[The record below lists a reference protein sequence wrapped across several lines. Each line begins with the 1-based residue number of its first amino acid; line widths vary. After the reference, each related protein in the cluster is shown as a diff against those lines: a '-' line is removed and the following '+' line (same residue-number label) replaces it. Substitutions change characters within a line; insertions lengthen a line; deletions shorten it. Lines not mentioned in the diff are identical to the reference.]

1 MRACLAHERRRP
13 AANRRGGA
21 KAFDIAGLIA
31 ITARSATAAADHSHH
46 MTKRVQAKS
55 KICRR
60 LGVNLWGR
68 ARNPIIKR
76 DYPPGEHGTK
86 RRKASDYGTQL
97 AAKQKLKGYYGN
109 ITERQF
115 HRVYQEAVRRRGD
128 TAENMVGLLERRL
141 DMVVYRLNFVPTI
154 FAARQFVSHGHVM
167 VNGRRVTIA
176 SYLVREGDTV
186 EVREKSKDL
195 ARVLESIQ
203 QPERDVPDYLS
214 VDFKSLKGTYVR
226 VPKLA
231 DVPYPVQME
240 PNLVIEYYSR

>member
-1 MRACLAHERRRP
+1 
-13 AANRRGGA
+13 
-21 KAFDIAGLIA
+21 
-31 ITARSATAAADHSHH
+31 
-46 MTKRVQAKS
+46 MTKRVQAKN

-68 ARNPIIKR
+68 AKNPIVKR
-76 DYPPGEHGTK
+76 DYPPGEHGSK

-115 HRVYQEAVRRRGD
+115 HRMYQEASRRRGD
-128 TAENMVGLLERRL
+128 TAETLIGLLERRL

-167 VNGRRVTIA
+167 VNGQRVTIP
-176 SYLVREGDTV
+176 SYLVREGDTI
-186 EVREKSKDL
+186 EVRDKSKNL
-195 ARVLESIQ
+195 AMVLEAVQ

-214 VDFKSLKGTYVR
+214 VDYRSLKGTYVR

-240 PNLVIEYYSR
+240 PNLVVEYYSR